1 MRKNYTNISD
11 TIDEMLTYFSRLY
24 SEHDTKLQESKEKLF
39 EVNVRLDELS
49 RTRNVYSLNTDYRK
63 SVFSPIPIQ
72 VEETEK
78 EKELLAEIKKL
89 SSERDDYEYSINE
102 ETIYLKSIDKR
113 LKNLKQAKS
122 SLSNMM
128 LEFGKQEDLI
138 RQKDLTIKEDQKKE
152 KEREENKTLEDAEKL
167 KKHLDNILMLEAYD
181 DTYHSTILDKKVK
194 KVIQDNNHK
203 LDNVRGYIYSSPGR
217 SKVIVD
223 DIAGSHKNMIMVIDD
238 QLNKLNYN
246 FDDTIHVKEMLSNY
260 IKLFAEKHSNINV
273 DYHLGTFLHD
283 PSYAR
288 YLALNKLL
296 NIFFDNIV
304 KHSKAKNIKFEA
316 EEKNHNIYIRINDD
330 GVGIPTNYMA
340 ASEWHSGLHR
350 ANEILFMLGGKYKIY
365 NDKGTNIEFSFKYE

>member
-1 MRKNYTNISD
+1 M
-11 TIDEMLTYFSRLY
+11 
-24 SEHDTKLQESKEKLF
+24 
-39 EVNVRLDELS
+39 
-49 RTRNVYSLNTDYRK
+49 
-63 SVFSPIPIQ
+63 
-72 VEETEK
+72 
-78 EKELLAEIKKL
+78 LAEIKKL

-203 LDNVRGYIYSSPGR
+203 LDNVRGYIYSSPG
-217 SKVIVD
+217 

-246 FDDTIHVKEMLSNY
+246 FDDTIHLKEMLSNY

-273 DYHLGTFLHD
+273 DYHLGTFIHD

-304 KHSKAKNIKFEA
+304 KHSKAKNIKFEG